1 MTNPPL
7 SPGQENPSVG
17 ALWPKFARKASR
29 ADACVVAVWGHL
41 AGTWQAAAS
50 RESGRANLEGWERE
64 GRGGEGR
71 RGAGGGSTPLH
82 TPHKEEKKVGVYTA
96 GFPSSWKSQG
106 GSNAGS
112 AELSV
117 PHPLLGLL

>member
-1 MTNPPL
+1 MTKHPFSRTGESFCRSCL
-7 SPGQENPSVG
+7 AKVCQKGLEGRRWRLGAPG
-17 ALWPKFARKASR
+17 W
-29 ADACVVAVWGHL
+29 HL
-41 AGTWQAAAS
+41 TNCSIPA
-50 RESGRANLEGWERE
+50 ESGRANLEGWERE

-82 TPHKEEKKVGVYTA
+82 NPHKEEKKVGVYTA

-117 PHPLLGLL
+117 PHPLLGLR